1 MSGFELD
8 TRPVAAVVLS
18 SQLAYGA
25 VGNNVIA
32 RMIEL
37 AGHRAVAVPTVL
49 LSNLP
54 HYPTV
59 SGGPISDSWLSGILA
74 DLLEREALAQARYVV
89 VGYLGAPSQAQII
102 AEWFVTA
109 RTRYPQLRLIVD
121 TAFGD
126 SDVGLYSSEEVASSY
141 GEHLIEHAWLMTPN
155 CFELEL
161 LTESK
166 IHDEQDAA
174 NAALDLMDAGPS
186 HVIVTS
192 APTEEAEFI
201 GCLLA
206 IDEEQFE
213 QFDTGRIETK
223 AKGAGDCFL
232 GLLTGALL
240 SDVPLPEA
248 AAQAVAGTSEV
259 LSGVHPAFAAQ
270 SPK

>member
-8 TRPVAAVVLS
+8 ARPVAAVVLS

-32 RMIEL
+32 RMIER
-37 AGHRAVAVPTVL
+37 AGHRTVAVPTVL

-59 SGGPISDSWLSGILA
+59 SGGAISDQWLSGILT
-74 DLLEREALAQARYVV
+74 DLLDREALAQASYVV
-89 VGYLGAPSQAQII
+89 VGYLGSPSQARII
-102 AEWFVTA
+102 AEWFLAA
-109 RTRYPQLRLIVD
+109 RGRYPQLRLILD

-126 SDVGLYSSEEVASSY
+126 SDVGLYASEEVAASY
-141 GEHLIEHAWLMTPN
+141 GEYLIEHAWLMTPN
-155 CFELEL
+155 AFELEL

-174 NAALDLMDAGPS
+174 NAALDLMDAGPD

-192 APTEEAEFI
+192 APTEDADFI
-201 GCLLA
+201 GCLLV
-206 IDEEQFE
+206 IDEENLE
-213 QFDTGRIETK
+213 QFDTGRVQTE

-232 GLLTGALL
+232 GMLTGALL
-240 SDVPLPEA
+240 SDVSLIDA
-248 AAQAVAGTSEV
+248 VAQSVAGTSEA
-259 LSGVHPAFAAQ
+259 LSGVHPAFTVTCAE
-270 SPK
+270 

>member
-1 MSGFELD
+1 MSGYELD

-32 RMIEL
+32 RMIEQ
-37 AGHRAVAVPTVL
+37 AGHRAITVPTVL

-54 HYPTV
+54 HYPSV
-59 SGGPISDSWLSGILA
+59 SGGPISDQWLSGILA

-102 AEWFVTA
+102 AQWFRTA
-109 RTRYPQLRLIVD
+109 QTRYPQLRLILD

-126 SDVGLYSSEEVASSY
+126 ADVGLYASEQVAASY
-141 GEHLIEHAWLMTPN
+141 GEYLIELAWLMTPN

-161 LTESK
+161 LTETK
-166 IHDEQDAA
+166 IRDEQDAA
-174 NAALDLMDAGPS
+174 NAALDLIDAGPH

-192 APTEEAEFI
+192 APAEESEMI

-206 IDEEQFE
+206 LDEEQFE
-213 QFDTGRIETK
+213 QFDTVRIHSD
-223 AKGAGDCFL
+223 AKGAGDCFV
-232 GLLTGALL
+232 GMLTGALL
-240 SDVPLPEA
+240 SDVVLPEA
-248 AAQAVAGTSEV
+248 VAQAVAGTAEA
-259 LSGVHPAFAAQ
+259 LSGVHQAFSATDAV
-270 SPK
+270 

>member
-1 MSGFELD
+1 MNGFELD
-8 TRPVAAVVLS
+8 VRPVAAVVLS

-32 RMIEL
+32 RMIER
-37 AGHRAVAVPTVL
+37 AGHRTVAVPTVL

-59 SGGPISDSWLSGILA
+59 SGGAISDQWLSGILA
-74 DLLEREALAQARYVV
+74 DLLERGALVQARYVV
-89 VGYLGAPSQAQII
+89 VGYLGSPSQARII

-109 RTRYPQLRLIVD
+109 RARYPQLRLILD

-126 SDVGLYSSEEVASSY
+126 SDVGLYASEEVAASY
-141 GEHLIEHAWLMTPN
+141 GEYLIEHTWLMTPN
-155 CFELEL
+155 AFELEL

-174 NAALDLMDAGPS
+174 NAALDLMDAGPA

-192 APTEEAEFI
+192 APTEDSDFI

-206 IDEEQFE
+206 LDEEQFE
-213 QFDTGRIETK
+213 QFDTGRIATE

-232 GLLTGALL
+232 GILTGALL
-240 SDVPLPEA
+240 SDVALPEA
-248 AAQAVAGTSEV
+248 AAQAVAGTSDA
-259 LSGVHPAFAAQ
+259 LSGVHPAFSVQ
-270 SPK
+270 RTG